1 MVDFLNKLELSDHK
15 YQTNEIVRHENYKGK
30 YLFPMKYFV
39 SSGTDCQSIF
49 WMSIIFLKEN
59 IDGFCFPQFTLT

>member
-49 WMSIIFLKEN
+49 
-59 IDGFCFPQFTLT
+59 